1 MLNEKAP
8 QSAARREWWKTWLW
22 SASRVLVTALIVA
35 VVGVSMDVLTA
46 GSPVS
51 TMFRHLAARMYAPF
65 DGYLYSLGAAG
76 QALSRRLLVVDL
88 GQQTLARYRATWP
101 LSYGQHAR
109 LLDRIRLGRPKAVFV
124 DFQFQAQR
132 EDPSLPQ
139 LLSVLCAF
147 KADGIPVF
155 MAAGSDAGEGL
166 LRPELEHLRD
176 TQGQPCFRKVA
187 VGYAPDES
195 DRIVWRYPL
204 LSEVGGQPIPSAAL
218 AMAQVLRGHAIEV
231 EGGEPEMG
239 LVWGSGDEVQG
250 PAWQHVAETASEAD
264 GGDAAQRAGTGG
276 GDERYCRPLRWQDQ
290 LPLQGFFAGLLGLH
304 QDLRPACPMHQSIE
318 AASLTAPKTAEQD
331 GAQRALLK
339 DRAVFYGGS
348 FEAGDFVGSPLH
360 GDIPGVY
367 LHAQAADNL
376 LHFGDEWL
384 HPELGG
390 RWGEQAELPVL
401 GGSFFLVAL
410 GLALGRRLLAL
421 GGRFL
426 RGLRGRAGSTHGR
439 TAAAGNPIAG
449 PLGWRVFLHRFARE
463 LGGTLGRLG
472 QFYVLLLLAVPLSW
486 LLEGAVRVSVIGY
499 GSVLAF
505 CLLGELFSASRET
518 EEAYEHLGHKTSSPI
533 RSNTAE
539 E

>member
-8 QSAARREWWKTWLW
+8 QSAIRRLEWRTWLW
-22 SASRVLVTALIVA
+22 SALRILATAFIVA
-35 VVGVSMDVLTA
+35 LVGVSMDVLTA

-65 DGYLYSLGAAG
+65 DGYFYSRGAAG

-88 GQQTLARYRATWP
+88 GQQTLARYRTTWP

-109 LLDRIRLGRPKAVFV
+109 LLERIRLGRPKAVFV

-166 LRPELEHLRD
+166 LRPELEQLRD
-176 TQGQPCFRKVA
+176 TQGEPCFRKVA
-187 VGYAPDES
+187 VDYAPDEA
-195 DRIVWRYPL
+195 DRIAWRYPL
-204 LSEVGGQPIPSAAL
+204 VSEVGGQAMPSAAL

-231 EGGEPEMG
+231 ESGEAEMG
-239 LVWGSGDEVQG
+239 LVWGSGDAVQG
-250 PAWQHVAETASEAD
+250 PAWQRATGIGAE
-264 GGDAAQRAGTGG
+264 GGDASGHADS
-276 GDERYCRPLRWQDQ
+276 GDSGERYCRPLRWQDQ
-290 LPLQGFFAGLLGLH
+290 LPLQGFFAGWLGLH

-331 GAQRALLK
+331 GAQRALLE

-390 RWGEQAELPVL
+390 RWGEWAEVPVL

-410 GLALGRRLLAL
+410 GLALGRRLLAR
-421 GGRFL
+421 GSRVL
-426 RGLRGRAGSTHGR
+426 RGLWRRAGSAGWR
-439 TAAAGNPIAG
+439 PVAAGRPIAG
-449 PLGWRVFLHRFARE
+449 PLGWRVFLHRFGQE

-518 EEAYEHLGHKTSSPI
+518 EEAYEHLGHGVSSPT